1 MPYGRGRA
9 TMKALYRHLNWNDW
23 HLKHHID
30 HHLGRLTQRRYEA
43 LVQGKNVEKESIPVY
58 TPDRWLVGQLPT
70 KSNICGRKWTQTRF
84 FNDAKNADHSDAPF
98 FAVLGP
104 IAVAPAASQWSCI
117 IWAFT
122 WATNSVAMRQRV
134 EAKRSA

>member
-1 MPYGRGRA
+1 
-9 TMKALYRHLNWNDW
+9 MKALYRHLNWNDW

-70 KSNICGRKWTQTRF
+70 KSNI
-84 FNDAKNADHSDAPF
+84 
-98 FAVLGP
+98 
-104 IAVAPAASQWSCI
+104 
-117 IWAFT
+117 
-122 WATNSVAMRQRV
+122 
-134 EAKRSA
+134 

>member
-1 MPYGRGRA
+1 
-9 TMKALYRHLNWNDW
+9 MKALYRHLNWNDW

-98 FAVLGP
+98 FAV
-104 IAVAPAASQWSCI
+104 
-117 IWAFT
+117 
-122 WATNSVAMRQRV
+122 
-134 EAKRSA
+134 